1 MRLSHSTTSPFVRKV
16 MIAVH
21 ELGLLDR
28 IELVRTN
35 PRQDVAALRAV
46 NPLGKIPALVTE
58 DGTVLYDSNVI
69 CEYLDTEFGGGRLIP
84 ASGRQRWAALT
95 LAALGDGVIEAAL
108 AFRTELARDKAQ
120 QSADVIDW
128 QGAKIDAA
136 LARLD
141 EVIPGLDGTF
151 TIGVIACACAVGY
164 IDFRIPEHGFVER
177 RTHIRPWFRML
188 STRPSIAETVPKLA

>member
-1 MRLSHSTTSPFVRKV
+1 MRLSYSTTSPFVRKV
-16 MIAVH
+16 MITVH

-28 IELVRTN
+28 VELVRTN
-35 PRQDVAALRAV
+35 PRQDVAALRPV
-46 NPLGKIPALVTE
+46 NPLGKIPALVTD
-58 DGTVLYDSNVI
+58 DGAVLYDSNVI
-69 CEYLDTEFGGGRLIP
+69 CEYLDVEFGGGRLIP
-84 ASGRQRWAALT
+84 AVGRPRWEVLT
-95 LAALGDGVIEAAL
+95 LTALGDGIIEAGL

-128 QGAKIDAA
+128 QRAKIDAA

-141 EVIPGLDGTF
+141 EVIPGLDGAF

-177 RTHIRPWFRML
+177 RANVRPWFAKL
-188 STRPSIAETVPKLA
+188 STRSSIAETVPRLA